1 MTKKRP
7 SPLLTD
13 KEIDFLFDWL
23 KEDLKL
29 QEKEQTINN
38 DSYKLLKGIVQK
50 IFSYGLEIETKK
62 TKEKNQLVQCIKDL
76 DDYYVETIDNMSMYH
91 HNEGLSEDDLKGNL
105 ANILENNGCYELVRE
120 NENNDR

>member
-1 MTKKRP
+1 MTMKRP

-76 DDYYVETIDNMSMYH
+76 DDYYVETIDNMSMYQ
-91 HNEGLSEDDLKGNL
+91 HNQGLSEDELKGNL
-105 ANILENNGCYELVRE
+105 TNILKCNGCYQIVRE
-120 NENNDR
+120 DKNNG

>member
-1 MTKKRP
+1 MTMKRP

-76 DDYYVETIDNMSMYH
+76 DDYYNETIDNMSMYQ
-91 HNEGLSEDDLKGNL
+91 HNQGLSEDDLKGNL

-120 NENNDR
+120 TKDNE

>member
-7 SPLLTD
+7 NPLLTD

-38 DSYKLLKGIVQK
+38 DSYKLLKGIVKK
-50 IFSYGLEIETKK
+50 IFSYRETK
-62 TKEKNQLVQCIKDL
+62 
-76 DDYYVETIDNMSMYH
+76 
-91 HNEGLSEDDLKGNL
+91 
-105 ANILENNGCYELVRE
+105 
-120 NENNDR
+120 